1 MGNRKSEYDLGD
13 VSYKGKLRNQVLTIL
28 YIVYLQ
34 DILWDTE
41 LFITG
46 GAKVET
52 VIIFQEFYKE
62 KFCLKLKVD
71 IDYFYFQ

>member
-1 MGNRKSEYDLGD
+1 MNDWVCHGEKKVGYDLGD

-41 LFITG
+41 LFITR
-46 GAKVET
+46 GA
-52 VIIFQEFYKE
+52 
-62 KFCLKLKVD
+62 
-71 IDYFYFQ
+71 